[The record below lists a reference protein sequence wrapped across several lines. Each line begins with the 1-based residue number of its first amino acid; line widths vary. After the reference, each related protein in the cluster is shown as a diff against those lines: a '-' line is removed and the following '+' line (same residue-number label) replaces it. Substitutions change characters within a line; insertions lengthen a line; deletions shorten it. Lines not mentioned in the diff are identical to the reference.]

1 MKASWNGHHEVVLYL
16 LEHQANV
23 NAKDNVR
30 NQMIVV
36 MIIIIIIIIKGLTI
50 MIKMM
55 MVIMIVV
62 IYNEDGDDCS

>member
-1 MKASWNGHHEVVLYL
+1 MKASWNGHHECVRTL

-36 MIIIIIIIIKGLTI
+36 MMIIIIKGLTI

-55 MVIMIVV
+55 TVIMIVV

>member
-1 MKASWNGHHEVVLYL
+1 MKASWNGHHEVVRNL

-36 MIIIIIIIIKGLTI
+36 MMMIIIIKVLTI
-50 MIKMM
+50 MMKMV

>member
-36 MIIIIIIIIKGLTI
+36 IIIIIIIIKGLTI

>member
-36 MIIIIIIIIKGLTI
+36 IIIIIIKGLTI

>member
-1 MKASWNGHHEVVLYL
+1 MKASWNGHQECVRTL

-36 MIIIIIIIIKGLTI
+36 MMIIIIKGLTI
-50 MIKMM
+50 KIKMM
-55 MVIMIVV
+55 TVIMIVV

>member
-36 MIIIIIIIIKGLTI
+36 IIIIIIIKGLTI

>member
-1 MKASWNGHHEVVLYL
+1 MKASWNGHLEVVLYL
-16 LEHQANV
+16 LEYQANV

-36 MIIIIIIIIKGLTI
+36 MMIIIIKGLTI

-55 MVIMIVV
+55 TVIMIVV

>member
-36 MIIIIIIIIKGLTI
+36 MMIIIIKGLTI

-55 MVIMIVV
+55 TVIMIVV